1 MYKDQTS
8 ARRDFLS
15 LAKFAA
21 DMRAARPEAWKSVE
35 RLKLACALEAVW
47 APTQRSCLD
56 DPSVARGVQDVRS
69 ELGKSFDDSELATW
83 LSSPN
88 VWLQS
93 RIPFDLLASDA
104 SSVLAAARTDR
115 FVAEG

>member
-8 ARRDFLS
+8 LRRDFQALS
-15 LAKFAA
+15 KSVA
-21 DMRAARPEAWKSVE
+21 DMRAARPQGWKRVE
-35 RLKLACALEAVW
+35 CLKLACALEAVSF
-47 APTQRSCLD
+47 PRLRFDLD
-56 DPSVARGVQDVRS
+56 DPSFARAVQEVRS
-69 ELGKSFDDSELATW
+69 ELGRSFEGPELAMW

-93 RIPFDLLASDA
+93 RVPVDLLDSDA